1 MSHSPNREWQNER
14 RIFDLSDRHGGNNG
28 RRANPQQNDAT
39 PLRRETVQMASASQ
53 AVASEDVALSVRD
66 LTVSLPAGMERAHAV
81 ENVSFDL
88 KRGQILCIIGE
99 SGSGKSV
106 TANAIMGLLPKAIRV
121 ASGSIDLNG
130 TDIVAISP
138 DKLRNLRGRV
148 VSMIFQDPLSALNP
162 LMTVG
167 AQIEEVMAAHDVGTA
182 KSRRSRTID
191 LLIEVGLPD
200 PQLMYHQYP
209 FRLSGGQRQRVMIAM
224 ALALEPA
231 ILIADEP
238 TTALDVTTQ
247 AQILQLIRDIQR
259 RKGMSVMFITHD
271 FGVVAEI
278 ADSVVVM
285 EKGHCVEQGSAE
297 QVLKSPSHLYT
308 RRLIA
313 AVPHLTGKDR
323 NPSEA
328 ADRASILKVECLV
341 KTYRSGSALFRTQ
354 RIVTA
359 VNGVSFDLTQGRT
372 LGVVG
377 ESGSGKSS
385 LGRLLIKL
393 MESDGGS
400 ILFEGRDVAGLTE
413 AEFRPLRP
421 KIQMIFQDPFA
432 SLNPRSTVGQ
442 ILTVGPVA
450 HGVPHREA
458 GERARELLSH
468 VGLDS
473 GAFDRYPHEF
483 SGGQR
488 QRVGIARA
496 LMFKPQLLIADE
508 AVSALDVSI
517 QAQSL
522 KLLDQI
528 QRETGVSMIFITHDL
543 RVASQICDEIAVMHR
558 GQIIERGPPSQIF
571 LDPKSAYT
579 RELVAAIPGEQP
591 RGLAG
596 PNEHCQDIAKN

>member
-1 MSHSPNREWQNER
+1 MILVRERCSP
-14 RIFDLSDRHGGNNG
+14 G
-28 RRANPQQNDAT
+28 
-39 PLRRETVQMASASQ
+39 
-53 AVASEDVALSVRD
+53 AVAQAFEPALRPDGGTGSAGAGNIDVEGQGNLMTVTTNLSAQPDVAVSVRG
-66 LTVSLPAGMERAHAV
+66 LTIRLPKGMERTHAV
-81 ENVSFDL
+81 EDVSFDL
-88 KRGQILCIIGE
+88 RRGQILCVIGE

-106 TANAIMGLLPKAIRV
+106 TANTIMGLLPKAIGI
-121 ASGSIDLNG
+121 AAGSIQLEG
-130 TDIVAISP
+130 REIVGMGPEA
-138 DKLRNLRGRV
+138 LRSLRGRV

-167 AQIEEVMAAHDVGTA
+167 AQIDEAMLAHGVGTPT
-182 KSRRSRTID
+182 SRRERAIE
-191 LLIEVGLPD
+191 LLTEVGLPD
-200 PQLMYHQYP
+200 PDLMYHQYP

-224 ALALEPA
+224 ALALEPS

-247 AQILQLIRDIQR
+247 AQILKLIRDIQR

-285 EKGHCVEQGSAE
+285 EKGHVVEQGSAV
-297 QVLKSPSHLYT
+297 QVLQSPSHPYT

-323 NPSEA
+323 IPLEA
-328 ADRASILKVECLV
+328 AGKAPILQVDGLM
-341 KTYRSGSALFRTQ
+341 KTYRSAAKWFGATRT
-354 RIVTA
+354 VPA
-359 VNGVSFDLTQGRT
+359 VNDVSFDLAPGRT

-393 MESDGGS
+393 MNSDGGR
-400 ILFEGRDVAGLTE
+400 ILFEGRDVAGLSET
-413 AEFRPLRP
+413 EFRPLRP
-421 KIQMIFQDPFA
+421 RIQMIFQDPFA
-432 SLNPRSTVGQ
+432 SLNPRSTIGH

-450 HGVPHREA
+450 HGIPSA
-458 GERARELLSH
+458 QAREEARGLLSH
-468 VGLDS
+468 VGLDA
-473 GAFDRYPHEF
+473 GAFGRYPHEF

-488 QRVGIARA
+488 QRIGIARA
-496 LMFKPQLLIADE
+496 LMFKPTLLIADE

-517 QAQSL
+517 QAQIL

-543 RVASQICDEIAVMHR
+543 RVASQICDEIAVMQNGR
-558 GQIIERGPPSQIF
+558 IVERGPPSQIF
-571 LDPKSAYT
+571 LNPKSSYT
-579 RELVAAIPGEQP
+579 RELVAAIPGEQ
-591 RGLAG
+591 RGHDRQISA
-596 PNEHCQDIAKN
+596 NR